1 MDPQQ
6 APQVDQYPIYRY
18 ILNNIEPPR
27 LWLKLARS
35 LSKEHKFVWVKLG
48 SGGQGAAYLVKLPLS
63 LEIEF
68 GTELRELFPGVRGP
82 AVSKA
87 WTHFRSLV
95 YKYYSSEAS
104 HMPDGTSVADHLARL
119 AHHQDQQ
126 HKLGRCCKWCAHL
139 LPPTHHAT
147 KHDPIL
153 ACSSMQHW

>member
-1 MDPQQ
+1 MAPQQ
-6 APQVDQYPIYRY
+6 APEVDQYPIYQS
-18 ILNNIEPPR
+18 ILKSIEPPR

-35 LSKEHKFVWVKLG
+35 LSKEHKYVWVKLG
-48 SGGQGAAYLVKLPLS
+48 SGGQGTAYLVKLPLS

-68 GTELRELFPGVRGP
+68 GTALRELFPLVRGP

-87 WTHFRSLV
+87 WNHFGSLV
-95 YKYYSSEAS
+95 YKYYSSKAS

-126 HKLGRCCKWCAHL
+126 HKLGRLCKWRAPL

-147 KHDPIL
+147 KHDPVSDG
-153 ACSSMQHW
+153 SSMQHW